1 MEVFNSL
8 HMETNFKNYNH
19 QDLIRV
25 WENMIEPRVSQN
37 NISPQLAFRHLIVR
51 AFELE
56 GAEVRFPYHVK
67 EDSERDALEHLDGV
81 IYIDGHSCIVESR
94 CLSKGGVTSRRANV
108 SSGHIS
114 RFRNK
119 LLNRPG
125 YAIGMVF
132 SATGFSPSAL
142 MQAQLSLPQTI
153 LLWSVEEIK
162 ECLYRQTFA
171 KAFKIKN
178 RRFFEQLIPD
188 YDHRVDYL

>member
-1 MEVFNSL
+1 MEINL
-8 HMETNFKNYNH
+8 KNANH
-19 QDLIRV
+19 QELIRA
-25 WENMIEPRVSQN
+25 WETIIDPRKAQEGL
-37 NISPQLAFRHLIVR
+37 SPQLAFRQLIIR

-56 GAEVRFPYHVK
+56 GAEVRFPYQVK
-67 EDSERDALEHLDGV
+67 EDTERDALENLDGV
-81 IYIDGHSCIVESR
+81 IYLNGHSCIVESH

-114 RFRNK
+114 RFRSK

-125 YAIGMVF
+125 YAIGSVF

-153 LLWSVEEIK
+153 LLWSEEEIK
-162 ECLYRQTFA
+162 ECLYRQTFT

>member
-1 MEVFNSL
+1 MQINIKNSS
-8 HMETNFKNYNH
+8 H
-19 QDLIRV
+19 QDLIRL
-25 WENMIEPRVSQN
+25 WETVIDPRQTRDGL
-37 NISPQLAFRHLIVR
+37 SPQETFRHLIVR

-56 GAEVRFPYHVK
+56 GAEVRYPYQVS
-67 EDSERDALEHLDGV
+67 EDGERDALEHLDGV
-81 IYIDGHSCIVESR
+81 LYIEGHSCIVESR
-94 CLSKGGVTSRRANV
+94 CLSKGGVKARRANV

-114 RFRNK
+114 RFRSK

-125 YAIGMVF
+125 YAVGSVF

-153 LLWSVEEIK
+153 LLWSEEEIK
-162 ECLYRQTFA
+162 ECLYRQTFT